1 MINNINNTNK
11 KTIKVAT
18 VTMKEVEI
26 TFPYVTFD
34 SFINTYYYNYKE
46 NSCIVISDNSIKHYQ
61 NINSGL
67 DNPEVKKE
75 EAFKMLDSIILTIT
89 EALNK

>member
-1 MINNINNTNK
+1 MDLPKIPNK
-11 KTIKVAT
+11 KTIKVL
-18 VTMKEVEI
+18 VTTIKEVEI
-26 TFPYVTFD
+26 NFPYVTFD

-46 NSCIVISDNSIKHYQ
+46 NSCIVISDNRIEHYQ

-75 EAFKMLDSIILTIT
+75 EAFKMMDSTILAIT